1 MKTRLIIQ
9 LAIATVGTFLLT
21 ACVEFEEQRLSYNIE
36 ANELTIFQEYRGIH
50 AKEIKISGE
59 KKEKPKT
66 SLSESEQKEI
76 DSVMN
81 SERTFF
87 FGNWITEYNRNH
99 LEEELVKYKEGKAT
113 PEDSAEQRDW
123 IPLIELLLANVKVT
137 NGDFYYDEKQRLS
150 GYQVVRVTN
159 LDQLTA
165 QASRSISQWILN
177 TDPTDSTVMTEQIRA
192 MATADHPWV
201 RHDRNKITISY
212 PASAEEYAKMQKD
225 NSGYTGSSESPVTTT
240 YKDGVA
246 TIDIGST
253 DDAPVLISRT
263 FDRPYTPIAVD
274 YISSKYSIKK
284 EIDIA
289 GIKQAIFTLS
299 DEQAAEQK

>member
-1 MKTRLIIQ
+1 MKTHLIIQ
-9 LAIATVGTFLLT
+9 LAIATIGTFLLT
-21 ACVEFEEQRLSYNIE
+21 ACVEFTEQRLTYNIE

-50 AKEIKISGE
+50 AKEIKISD
-59 KKEKPKT
+59 KKEKKPKT
-66 SLSESEQKEI
+66 TLSKSEQEEI

-81 SERTFF
+81 GERTFF
-87 FGNWITEYNRNH
+87 FSNWITEYNRNH
-99 LEEELVKYKEGKAT
+99 LEEELTKYKEGKAT
-113 PEDSAEQRDW
+113 PEEMAEQRDW

-165 QASRSISQWILN
+165 QASKSISQWILN
-177 TDPTDSTVMTEQIRA
+177 TAPADTTVMTKQIRA

-212 PASAEEYAKMQKD
+212 PASAEEYANMQKD

-253 DDAPVLISRT
+253 DDAPVVISKV
-263 FDRPYTPIAVD
+263 FDSPYTPTAVD
-274 YISSKYSIKK
+274 YISSKYSVKK
-284 EIDIA
+284 EIDIT
-289 GIKQAIFTLS
+289 GIKQATF
-299 DEQAAEQK
+299 ENQAKE